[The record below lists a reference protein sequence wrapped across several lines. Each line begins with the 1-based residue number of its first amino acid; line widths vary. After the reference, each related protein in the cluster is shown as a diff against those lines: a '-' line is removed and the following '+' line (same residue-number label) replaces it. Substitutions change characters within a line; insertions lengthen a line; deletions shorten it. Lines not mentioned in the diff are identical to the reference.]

1 MIASQGKHD
10 DMATSGL
17 ENLNTGIDA
26 LLNEIDTAIQSERSD
41 TTRLELLERTVSDE
55 RRDLIQKRENIANLE
70 RKVAFLYAVKTVEE
84 LQQGNLEQRHTRFQE
99 LVGLKGVTLQ
109 GVDPRELER
118 VLEGT
123 VGEAYTTAILL
134 S

>member
-1 MIASQGKHD
+1 MITSQGKQD

-41 TTRLELLERTVSDE
+41 TTRLELLERTVSDKRQE
-55 RRDLIQKRENIANLE
+55 LIQKRENIARLE
-70 RKVAFLYAVKTVEE
+70 RKVAFLCAVKTVEE
-84 LQQGNLEQRHTRFQE
+84 LQQGNLEQRYTRFQE
-99 LVGLKGVTLQ
+99 LVRLKGVSVQ
-109 GVDPRELER
+109 GVHPRELHR

-123 VGEAYTTAILL
+123 VGEAYSTAILL